1 MQREGWQATALI
13 LAALW
18 VATTA
23 AAFITKRQLIAT
35 EQMLA
40 NEENERC
47 PVTTEQ
53 VVIREPA
60 AAPTYAPPSQL
71 RGNERCIAGQLF
83 RRDGNAWSNVGRC

>member
-1 MQREGWQATALI
+1 MRIIGVACSAAVLI
-13 LAALW
+13 LYWLKW
-18 VATTA
+18 RFSRTKPSPSNIE
-23 AAFITKRQLIAT
+23 AFHYER
-35 EQMLA
+35 

-53 VVIREPA
+53 VVIREPV
-60 AAPTYAPPSQL
+60 AAPTNVPPSEL